1 MNSKSKGVRKA
12 FFCGSNTSCRQH
24 LRQHYGIYQQ
34 RCKEQGLTE
43 NYRAV
48 PPQILKEREEAK
60 KTKKQTTLDGIVFKE
75 SRPAE
80 FTRDG
85 ILESVAKL
93 IACDDQVSRIVMLC
107 EDFAEGVDSR
117 WLSQIKVFL
126 GTVSSL

>member
-1 MNSKSKGVRKA
+1 
-12 FFCGSNTSCRQH
+12 
-24 LRQHYGIYQQ
+24 
-34 RCKEQGLTE
+34 
-43 NYRAV
+43 V